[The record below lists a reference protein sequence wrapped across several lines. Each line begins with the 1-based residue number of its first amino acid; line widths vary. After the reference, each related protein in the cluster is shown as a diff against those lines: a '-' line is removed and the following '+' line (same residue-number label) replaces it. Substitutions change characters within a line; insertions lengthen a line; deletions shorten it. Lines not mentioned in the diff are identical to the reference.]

1 MTFLL
6 CYLIWFLLTETILV
20 LSFRSVAN
28 GLETKKFTLRDI
40 GKWRTMEEYQQD
52 VGCTF
57 LISFVPFLRDLL
69 LVFVCLVVLASFLT
83 AVSLKITK

>member
-28 GLETKKFTLRDI
+28 GLETKKFTLRDL

-52 VGCTF
+52 VGCAF